1 MEIAINQILLSSN
14 SRNVFDN
21 TQTKNFSRNIKF
33 PKRLL
38 REQQA
43 KILIESFKN
52 FESIEQ
58 KIFVG
63 TENKLKHQLKVI
75 QVLSDERRDDVIG
88 GVGPQVRDVFGGL
101 HKNVGVGRL
110 GVDVRN
116 DATLK
121 VQQNDEALKIWQ
133 SLAT

>member
-1 MEIAINQILLSSN
+1 M
-14 SRNVFDN
+14 
-21 TQTKNFSRNIKF
+21 
-33 PKRLL
+33 
-38 REQQA
+38 
-43 KILIESFKN
+43 
-52 FESIEQ
+52 
-58 KIFVG
+58 
-63 TENKLKHQLKVI
+63 KHQLKVI